1 MIAYRLE
8 NKNRWSQNEIEIN
21 EDIEEVKG
29 LQGYSGTYE
38 DLMREKIEKIESKA
52 QEIKGGNY
60 DE

>member
-8 NKNRWSQNEIEIN
+8 NKNRWSQNEIELN